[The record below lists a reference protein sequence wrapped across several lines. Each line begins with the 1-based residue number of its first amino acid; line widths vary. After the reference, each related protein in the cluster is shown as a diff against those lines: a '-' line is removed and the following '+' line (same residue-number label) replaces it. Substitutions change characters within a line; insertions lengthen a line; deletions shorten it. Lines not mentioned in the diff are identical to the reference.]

1 MPIYEYQCDKCGIS
15 VELLQK
21 ISEKP
26 LEVCEKCSGK
36 MGRIISQSSFH
47 LKGGG
52 WYVTDYAGSS
62 RPGTSAPS
70 SMGSDSS
77 SGSSSSE

>member
-1 MPIYEYQCDKCGIS
+1 MPIYEYQCEKCGMR

-21 ISEKP
+21 ISDRP
-26 LEVCEKCSGK
+26 LEVCDSCSGK
-36 MGRIISQSSFH
+36 MNRLISQSSFH

-62 RPGTSAPS
+62 RPGTSVP
-70 SMGSDSS
+70 SS
-77 SGSSSSE
+77 SGSDFSGDASSE

>member
-1 MPIYEYQCDKCGIS
+1 MPIYEYQCDKCGMS

-21 ISEKP
+21 ISDKP

-62 RPGTSAPS
+62 RPGTSVPSS

-77 SGSSSSE
+77 SS

>member
-1 MPIYEYQCDKCGIS
+1 MPIYEYQCDKCGAR

-21 ISEKP
+21 INDKP

-36 MGRIISQSSFH
+36 MDRLISQSAFH

-62 RPGTSAPS
+62 RPGTSVTPTT
-70 SMGSDSS
+70 GSDSS
-77 SGSSSSE
+77 SAD

>member
-1 MPIYEYQCDKCGIS
+1 MPIYEYQCDKCGMR

-21 ISEKP
+21 ISDSP
-26 LEVCEKCSGK
+26 LESCEKCAGK
-36 MGRIISQSSFH
+36 MRKLISSTTFH

-62 RPGTSAPS
+62 RPGTVPSAPS
-70 SMGSDSS
+70 GADLS
-77 SGSSSSE
+77 SGD